1 MILLADS
8 GATKTDWRKISS
20 KGDIEQYKSAGINPF
35 LQKEEDIKL
44 MVAVLRKQILDPVDQ
59 VYFYGA
65 GCSTAEN
72 KMVLNRIFQETFPDA
87 KINIAHDLMGAARS
101 LCGFD
106 EGIAS
111 ILGTGANSCFYDGN
125 KIVKNMPA
133 LGYVLGD
140 EGSGSWLGKELLVL
154 FLRDELNPAIA
165 DRLRKR
171 FELNKDVILENVYQK
186 EMASTYLAGFSKF
199 IFQNLKDPQL
209 YRLVYQGFELFFQ
222 KNIEKYEN
230 YKQLPVHFT
239 GSVAFYYSNILRQ
252 VANDKGILVKNIV
265 ESPIAGL
272 TLYHQ
277 KQLTS

>member
-1 MILLADS
+1 
-8 GATKTDWRKISS
+8 
-20 KGDIEQYKSAGINPF
+20 
-35 LQKEEDIKL
+35 
-44 MVAVLRKQILDPVDQ
+44 MVAELRKQIPDPVDQ

-72 KMVLNRIFQETFPDA
+72 KRVLDRIFHENFPYA
-87 KINIAHDLMGAARS
+87 RINIAHDLMGAARS

-165 DRLRKR
+165 DRMRKR

-209 YRLVYQGFELFFQ
+209 YRLVYHGFELFFQ

-252 VANDKGILVKNIV
+252 VANDKGILVQNIV

-277 KQLTS
+277 KQLIS